1 VTRLAL
7 QLAVISAV
15 FVAMLHGCVVETG
28 TLPCDSGADAALYDA
43 ACPLGPVRESG
54 CAWPRSLEYSKS
66 AWICDCV
73 TADDCPLRVEEA
85 LSCGACVENL
95 RCGVGGD
102 LLLTA
107 CAGPCPL

>member
-1 VTRLAL
+1 VTRPILAL
-7 QLAVISAV
+7 FLALAACAV
-15 FVAMLHGCVVETG
+15 DA
-28 TLPCDSGADAALYDA
+28 GATICTTDGDPLVDAAPE
-43 ACPLGPVRESG
+43 ACPLGPPHEPSG
-54 CAWPRSLEYSKS
+54 CAWPMSLEYSKS
-66 AWICDCV
+66 SWICDCV